1 MGPKKGRM
9 KELACRGRKSRRIG
23 RESISL
29 VREIPC
35 LSSSSSAAGMEARIQ
50 TGALPAVGWSVLFGS
65 GCFVSGTWYAEYDHC
80 RNDPCQ
86 NETKGF
92 DSY

>member
-1 MGPKKGRM
+1 
-9 KELACRGRKSRRIG
+9 
-23 RESISL
+23 
-29 VREIPC
+29 
-35 LSSSSSAAGMEARIQ
+35 MEARIQ